1 MAGKLAGKLSGKS
14 IASVAGVVAILILLA
29 KSFGFIREI
38 VIARA
43 FGAGWERD
51 AYNLAYQLPAFAL
64 ILLGGLNGP
73 FHSATLAALT
83 RLRESGRQIKGSPV
97 FTIVLL
103 TGVVMGAIAALVFFL
118 ADPIV
123 RLQGPWVSDQ
133 THHLA
138 TQQLR
143 IMVPVLLVGAWIGVL
158 CGVSTDQGRFALP
171 SLSPAISSL
180 AIIGFVLWRP
190 HDPLSLAWGTM
201 AGAVLQLA
209 FQGIPALWAAGPK
222 ALATPPCSPADP
234 AIKEAGNL
242 LWPAILSSTIGQI
255 NVFVGTFFLSK
266 AGPGAIAAW
275 GYANIVYQLPLGTL
289 LAALLVPLFPRLT
302 SAAARDD
309 RDALFSHLNRGVQ
322 IVAMAALPLAAG
334 IGLAAEPIIRVAYER
349 GKFAETGG
357 TALTAP
363 VLAILCTAMIAYA
376 LRDLFVRV
384 FYAIND
390 SKTPMRIMLVS
401 LALNVAFNWY
411 FMFVLDAG
419 IAGIAWA
426 TVLVTWLNFAQIAWA
441 LRSKLG
447 TLGLAPSL
455 PTVGR
460 ALAATAGGAAALMWV
475 STFSFPKGLLGGILE
490 LAAMGAAAATVYG
503 AILLGFR
510 VTDAFRKVHSG
521 SSG

>member
-1 MAGKLAGKLSGKS
+1 M
-14 IASVAGVVAILILLA
+14 AILILLA

-38 VIARA
+38 VVAKE

-51 AYNLAYQLPAFAL
+51 AYNLAYQLPAYAL

-83 RLRESGRQIKGSPV
+83 RLRESGRETKGSPV

-103 TGVVMGAIAALVFFL
+103 TGAVMGAVAALVFFL

-123 RLQGPWVSDQ
+123 TLQGPWVSKA
-133 THHLA
+133 THDLA
-138 TQQLR
+138 VGQLR

-158 CGVSTDQGRFALP
+158 CGVSTDRGRFALP

-180 AIIGFVLWRP
+180 AIIAFVLWRP
-190 HDPLSLAWGTM
+190 TDPLSLAWGTM
-201 AGAVLQLA
+201 IGAVCQLLL
-209 FQGIPALWAAGPK
+209 QGIPALWSAGPK
-222 ALATPPCSPADP
+222 AFTTPPCSPNDK
-234 AIKEAGNL
+234 AIREAGGL

-266 AGPGAIAAW
+266 AGMGAIAAW

-309 RDALFSHLNRGVQ
+309 RPALFEHLNRGVQ
-322 IVAMAALPLAAG
+322 VVAMVALPLAAG

-384 FYAIND
+384 FYAVND
-390 SKTPMRIMLVS
+390 SRTPMRVMLVS
-401 LALNVAFNWY
+401 LALNVGFNWF

-419 IAGIAWA
+419 LPGIAWS
-426 TVLVTWLNFAQIAWA
+426 TVLVTWLNFGQIAWA
-441 LRSKLG
+441 LRGKLG
-447 TLGLAPSL
+447 TLGVAPSI
-455 PTVGR
+455 PIVAR
-460 ALAATAGGAAALMWV
+460 ALVATAGGAAAVWYV
-475 STFSFPKGLLGGILE
+475 QTFNFPAGLLGGVLE
-490 LAAMGAAAATVYG
+490 LGAIGISGILVYG
-503 AILLGFR
+503 GILL
-510 VTDAFRKVHSG
+510 AFRIQDTFKKVHNGASR
-521 SSG
+521 

>member
-1 MAGKLAGKLSGKS
+1 MAGKLAKPSGKS
-14 IASVAGVVAILILLA
+14 IAGIAGVVAVLILLA

-43 FGAGWERD
+43 FGTGWERD

-83 RLRESGRQIKGSPV
+83 RLRESGRQVKGSPV

-103 TGVVMGAIAALVFFL
+103 TGAVMGAIAALVFFL

-123 RLQGPWVSDQ
+123 TLQGPWVSRQ
-133 THHLA
+133 THDLA
-138 TQQLR
+138 VAQLR
-143 IMVPVLLVGAWIGVL
+143 IMVPILLVGAWIGVL
-158 CGVSTDQGRFALP
+158 CGISTDQGRFALP
-171 SLSPAISSL
+171 SLSPAASSL

-201 AGAVLQLA
+201 LGAVAQLLL
-209 FQGIPALWAAGPK
+209 QGIPALWSAGPR
-222 ALATPPCSPADP
+222 ALTTPPCSPGDP
-234 AIKEAGNL
+234 AIREAGNL

-255 NVFVGTFFLSK
+255 NVFVGTFFLSR
-266 AGPGAIAAW
+266 AGQGAIAAW

-309 RDALFSHLNRGVQ
+309 REALFGHLNRGVQ
-322 IVAMAALPLAAG
+322 IVAMVALPLAAG

-349 GKFAETGG
+349 GKFAQTGG

-384 FYAIND
+384 FYAVND
-390 SKTPMRIMLVS
+390 SKTPMRVMIVS
-401 LALNVAFNWY
+401 LALNVAFNWF
-411 FMFVLDAG
+411 FMFVLGAG
-419 IAGIAWA
+419 LAGIAWS

-447 TLGLAPSL
+447 TLGLGPSV
-455 PTVGR
+455 PVIGR
-460 ALAATAGGAAALMWV
+460 ALAATAGGAAAMWWV
-475 STFSFPKGLLGGILE
+475 RSFEFPGGLLGGMIE
-490 LAAMGAAAATVYG
+490 LAALAVAAVAAFG
-503 AILLGFR
+503 GILLAFR
-510 VTDAFRKVHSG
+510 VSAMFGKVQNDGASG
-521 SSG
+521 